1 MLCVLLIGLLT
12 VAVAFFGLLLRKQT
26 KTIEDLKRAREELQ
40 LEESRVFDFL
50 HGLGETFTGDVRVAD
65 LHRLMV
71 EGAMRILDAHG
82 GALYIADRS
91 GKMLLPA
98 FLSKGCPPLVDVPRQ
113 ILQQSATTPMVL
125 ESFLRLHTVKPDEG
139 LIGMVWEKREPVFLS
154 SRDDNGRLEN
164 LKESALQIDSVMVAP
179 LIYARQNLGVL
190 AVANGPMSTPF
201 SPPDFVVFQSIV
213 EQSAF
218 ALYNAM
224 VYSEADEK
232 RRMERDLDVARDIQR
247 ILLPAGAPEIPGFE
261 IAGINIPASHVS
273 GDYYDYISIDDDHWG
288 IAIADV
294 SGKGVPASL
303 IMAMCRSVLR
313 SVASTGE
320 SAAGVLR
327 QVNRQLYPDIRED
340 MFISMAYLVI
350 QKTADAIMLARA
362 GHDAPLLFRAADRT
376 VTKVNPPGMALG
388 IDSGNV
394 FDRVTADFKVRLD
407 PGDCLILYTDGV
419 TEALDLNGSEF
430 GIGRL
435 IEVTQAGLG
444 ESAASIVNRIT
455 ETVKAFVGN
464 QPQTDDITLVA
475 IRKL

>member
-1 MLCVLLIGLLT
+1 
-12 VAVAFFGLLLRKQT
+12 
-26 KTIEDLKRAREELQ
+26 
-40 LEESRVFDFL
+40 
-50 HGLGETFTGDVRVAD
+50 
-65 LHRLMV
+65 
-71 EGAMRILDAHG
+71 
-82 GALYIADRS
+82 
-91 GKMLLPA
+91 
-98 FLSKGCPPLVDVPRQ
+98 
-113 ILQQSATTPMVL
+113 MVL
-125 ESFLRLHTVKPDEG
+125 ESFLRLHTVKADEG

-224 VYSEADEK
+224 IYSEADEK

-247 ILLPAGAPEIPGFE
+247 ILLPAAAPEIPGFE

-273 GDYYDYISIDDDHWG
+273 GDYYDYISIDSDHWG

-313 SVASTGE
+313 SVARTGE
-320 SAAGVLR
+320 SAASVLR

-350 QKTADAIMLARA
+350 QKSAEAIALARA
-362 GHDAPLLFRAADRT
+362 GHDAPLLFRAADGS

-394 FDRVTADFKVRLD
+394 FDRVTSDFKVRLD

-430 GIGRL
+430 GISRL
-435 IEVTQAGLG
+435 IEVIRGGVG
-444 ESAASIVNRIT
+444 ENAATIVTRVT
-455 ETVKAFVGN
+455 EAVKAFVGN

>member
-1 MLCVLLIGLLT
+1 
-12 VAVAFFGLLLRKQT
+12 
-26 KTIEDLKRAREELQ
+26 
-40 LEESRVFDFL
+40 
-50 HGLGETFTGDVRVAD
+50 
-65 LHRLMV
+65 
-71 EGAMRILDAHG
+71 
-82 GALYIADRS
+82 
-91 GKMLLPA
+91 
-98 FLSKGCPPLVDVPRQ
+98 
-113 ILQQSATTPMVL
+113 
-125 ESFLRLHTVKPDEG
+125 
-139 LIGMVWEKREPVFLS
+139 
-154 SRDDNGRLEN
+154 
-164 LKESALQIDSVMVAP
+164 VAP

-247 ILLPAGAPEIPGFE
+247 ILLPAGAPEIAGFE

-273 GDYYDYISIDDDHWG
+273 GDYYDYISIDEDHWG

-313 SVASTGE
+313 SVARTGE

-350 QKTADAIMLARA
+350 QKSADAIMLARA

-376 VTKVNPPGMALG
+376 VAKVNPPGMALG
-388 IDSGNV
+388 I
-394 FDRVTADFKVRLD
+394 
-407 PGDCLILYTDGV
+407 
-419 TEALDLNGSEF
+419 DLNGSEF

-435 IEVTQAGLG
+435 IEVIQAGAG
-444 ESAASIVNRIT
+444 ESAATIVTGVT

>member
-1 MLCVLLIGLLT
+1 MWSFLIIGLL
-12 VAVAFFGLLLRKQT
+12 VASVVFLLVLIGKQRKE
-26 KTIEDLKRAREELQ
+26 IEELKREREELQ
-40 LEESRVFDFL
+40 AQENRVFDFL
-50 HGLGETFTGDVRVAD
+50 HGLGEAFSGDLRSSD
-65 LHRLMV
+65 LYRLIV
-71 EGAMRILDAHG
+71 EGATRIIDAHG
-82 GALYIADRS
+82 GALYLVDRT
-91 GKMLLPA
+91 GKLLVPS
-98 FLSKGCPPLVDVPRQ
+98 FISKGCPPLVDIPRH
-113 ILQQSATTPMVL
+113 ISQQSLNSPVAL
-125 ESFLRLHTVKPDEG
+125 ENYLRLHTVKPGEG
-139 LIGMVWEKREPVFLS
+139 LLGAVWERREPLFLS
-154 SRDDNGRLEN
+154 SKDADPRLEG
-164 LKESALQIDSVMVAP
+164 LRHSALEMDSVMIGP
-179 LIYARQNLGVL
+179 LVYGNQNLGVL
-190 AVANGPMSTPF
+190 AVANGPMTTPF
-201 SPPDFVVFQSIV
+201 SPSDFVVFQSIV

-218 ALYNAM
+218 ALYNAA

-273 GDYYDYISIDDDHWG
+273 GDYYDYISIDEDHWG

-313 SVASTGE
+313 SVARTGE

-350 QKTADAIMLARA
+350 QKSADAIMLARA

-435 IEVTQAGLG
+435 IEVIQAGAG
-444 ESAASIVNRIT
+444 ESAATIVTGVT

>member
-1 MLCVLLIGLLT
+1 MQCVLLIGLLI
-12 VAVAFFGLLLRKQT
+12 VAVCFFGFLVRKQRR
-26 KTIEDLKRAREELQ
+26 TIVELQRAREELQ

-82 GALYIADRS
+82 GALYLADRS

-98 FLSKGCPPLVDVPRQ
+98 FLSKGCPPLVDVPRH

-154 SRDDNGRLEN
+154 SRDDNARLQS

-224 VYSEADEK
+224 VYSEANEK
-232 RRMERDLDVARDIQR
+232 RRIERDLDVARDIQR
-247 ILLPAGAPEIPGFE
+247 ILLPASAPEIPGFE

-273 GDYYDYISIDDDHWG
+273 GDYYDYIPIDADRWG
-288 IAIADV
+288 IAVADV

-313 SVASTGE
+313 SMTRTGE

-327 QVNRQLYPDIRED
+327 EVNRQLYPDIRED
-340 MFISMAYLVI
+340 MFISMVYLII
-350 QKTADAIMLARA
+350 QKSADGVLLARA
-362 GHDAPLLFRAADRT
+362 GHDAPLLFRAADRS
-376 VTKVNPPGMALG
+376 VAKVNPPGMALG

-394 FDRVTADFKVRLD
+394 FDRVTSDLKVRLN

-419 TEALDLNGSEF
+419 TEALDVNGSEF

-435 IEVTQAGLG
+435 IEVIQAGAG
-444 ESAASIVNRIT
+444 DSAAAFVTRAT